1 MEVLRLAVLD
11 QQEARAKAYADFE
24 AGYVS
29 YLGGGSDEEYEA
41 LCKSVTG
48 RFAAASEEIKKSE
61 AEIMKGGEEK
71 LCGCDTPAASVPS
84 LQPALQ
90 SCPFLSALTQS
101 RSTWMDGTG

>member
-1 MEVLRLAVLD
+1 LRRCTTRWQRTGIIIMEVLRLAVLD

-48 RFAAASEEIKKSE
+48 RFAASSEEIKKSE
-61 AEIMKGGEEK
+61 AEIMKGGGEK
-71 LCGCDTPAASVPS
+71 LCGFDPSDVLVPS
-84 LQPALQ
+84 LHPHC
-90 SCPFLSALTQS
+90 SPPIS
-101 RSTWMDGTG
+101 